1 MCGLDILW
9 IIMRG
14 LSFGGAMQGE
24 TSVWCICGVC
34 IVLYLLFECS
44 NLVRLLATQI
54 SKVNNDR
61 T

>member
-1 MCGLDILW
+1 
-9 IIMRG
+9 MRG